1 MDPNVIRALNV
12 IISHLDERI
21 LSLQESLADGHA
33 NDFSEYKKL
42 CGEVKGLFT
51 ARNLILD
58 LNETMESSDE

>member
-1 MDPNVIRALNV
+1 MDANQALAHLIRK
-12 IISHLDERI
+12 IDELI
-21 LSLQESLADGHA
+21 LQIQESVAGD
-33 NDFSEYKKL
+33 SCQTIEEYKKL